1 MVTIFIRTLIIYL
14 ILIGAM
20 RLMGKRQIGELEVS
34 ELVTTLLLSE
44 IATLPIE
51 NQDIPIL
58 YAVIPIVTLLF
69 LEVAASVLL
78 SRFPKLKGIL
88 SARPSILVN
97 KGTVDQKELSRM
109 RLSLEELFSE
119 LRQQDVTDL
128 EDVEYAILEKNGKI
142 SVILKNEAAPVTV
155 RQARIKPDRGGM
167 THILVSGGV
176 INRHG
181 MKTAGVSEDQLKKAA
196 EEILEDPQCGAVFR
210 IKGFIKKEN
219 GDWVELNATQKEM
232 SLQKIPVGQEVVIVI
247 GEKLNEARIQEYWVQ
262 GEGGNKS

>member
-1 MVTIFIRTLIIYL
+1 MVTILIRTLIIYL

-58 YAVIPIVTLLF
+58 YAIIPIVTLLF
-69 LEVAASVLL
+69 LEVTASVML
-78 SRFPKLKGIL
+78 SRVPKLKGIL

-97 KGTVDQKELSRM
+97 RGTVDQKELARM

-155 RQARIKPDRGGM
+155 RQAGVKPDRDGM

-176 INRHG
+176 INHHG
-181 MKTAGVSEDQLKKAA
+181 MKTAGVSAEQLKKY
-196 EEILEDPQCGAVFR
+196 L
-210 IKGFIKKEN
+210 KKYR
-219 GDWVELNATQKEM
+219 ATVDETYYLTVNDGGKTEFSRKEQK
-232 SLQKIPVGQEVVIVI
+232 
-247 GEKLNEARIQEYWVQ
+247 
-262 GEGGNKS
+262 